1 MTSDVLESAGGG
13 LSTPPIGLYLHLP
26 WCVRKC
32 PYCDFNS
39 HTQPLTT
46 PFAAYTNALIAD
58 LASELAQLGE
68 RRLQSIFIGGG
79 TPSLFPPD
87 AIAAV
92 LAVARPVTEVGAEIT
107 LEANPGAAD
116 QARFEAYRE
125 AGVNRLSIGV
135 QSFNNASLHQLG
147 RMHSADDARAAI
159 AAARAAGF
167 SRVNVDIMFGLPEQ
181 TPAMAGV
188 DLKTA
193 IDCEPEHISWYQLTL
208 EPNTVFYSKPPSLPD
223 DESIWTMQTDG
234 WTRLAAAGFM
244 QYEVSAWSQPGG
256 VCAHNCNYWRYGDY
270 LAAGAGGHGKL
281 TDVASNR
288 IIRYR
293 KTRVPEIYIRQVEA
307 GTATVETMPVDTA
320 DRLFEFLLNRLRL
333 RAPFDLAEFTA
344 ATGLPGSL
352 LEPRLIDWVQHGW
365 LERVT
370 TSGYRTSQT
379 GWLHL
384 DTLLETCLPTETTA

>member
-1 MTSDVLESAGGG
+1 MTSHVVGPAAGG

-39 HTQPLTT
+39 HAQTPST
-46 PFAAYTNALIAD
+46 PFAAYTDALIAD
-58 LASELAQLGE
+58 LGSELARLGD

-87 AIAAV
+87 AIAAM
-92 LAVARPVTEVGAEIT
+92 LAMARPVTEANAEIT

-116 QARFEAYRE
+116 QARFEAYRD

-135 QSFNNASLHQLG
+135 QSFNNASLQKLG
-147 RMHSADDARAAI
+147 RMHSSEDARSAI
-159 AAARAAGF
+159 MAARAAGF
-167 SRVNVDIMFGLPEQ
+167 SRFNVDLMFGLPEQ
-181 TPAMAGV
+181 TPAMARA
-188 DLKTA
+188 DLETA
-193 IDCEPEHISWYQLTL
+193 IECEPEHISWYQLTL
-208 EPNTVFYSKPPSLPD
+208 EPNTVFYSKPPALPD
-223 DESIWTMQTDG
+223 DESIWAMQTDG
-234 WTRLAAAGFM
+234 WTQLTTAGFT

-256 VCAHNCNYWRYGDY
+256 ACAHNCNYWRYGDY

-281 TDVASNR
+281 TDAANNR

-293 KTRVPEIYIRQVEA
+293 KARVPEIYMRQVET
-307 GTATVETMPVDTA
+307 GTATVETTPVDTA
-320 DRLFEFLLNRLRL
+320 ERLFEFLLNRLRL
-333 RAPFDLAEFTA
+333 RAPFDLPEFTA
-344 ATGLPGSL
+344 ATGLPGSVL
-352 LEPRLIDWVQHGW
+352 VPRLNDWVQRGW

-370 TSGYRTSQT
+370 ASSYRTSQT

-384 DTLLETCLPTETTA
+384 DTLLQTCLPTETTA